1 MAAPR
6 NVAHR
11 AFIEHLKTL
20 ETEITDPEGLA
31 SALYSKALIDRLAWH
46 TASNR
51 SATKLE
57 RSRELLQK
65 LEVKIQEDEGAFYT
79 FLSILDPDPTKED
92 ICRDLRATRGQPSSA
107 IISPRYPP
115 FLSQMSLPMSL
126 QGKRRVSAM
135 THRVIL
141 EAVQPGLH
149 IGRYSLEYRSYLS
162 QWLPYCG
169 LT

>member
-1 MAAPR
+1 MGVARKMAAPR
-6 NVAHR
+6 THR

-65 LEVKIQEDEGAFYT
+65 LEVKIQEDEGAFDT

-107 IISPRYPP
+107 IISPPRYPP
-115 FLSQMSLPMSL
+115 FSLQMSLPMSL
-126 QGKRRVSAM
+126 QGKRRVSACM
-135 THRVIL
+135 IHKVIP
-141 EAVQPGLH
+141 ETVQPG
-149 IGRYSLEYRSYLS
+149 
-162 QWLPYCG
+162 
-169 LT
+169 